1 MGESHSKANQTRSFV
16 AISGG
21 REWTVARPDTSSP
34 ALPAGGI
41 SHIMCCMNSGPVYP
55 STPHRPC
62 LFSPRYSIFFKKNC
76 MHGVLNK
83 VYL

>member
-55 STPHRPC
+55 STPIALVCFLHAIP
-62 LFSPRYSIFFKKNC
+62 FFKKIVC
-76 MHGVLNK
+76 M
-83 VYL
+83 VY